1 MKDRSKQINR
11 VKVNIDGEDYCI
23 KGAVPKQ
30 HIERAASL
38 VDEKIVDLA
47 ESHPYLSRNKIAVLA
62 ALNIA
67 DEFLRIK
74 EENEELIDLL
84 DVETKG

>member
-1 MKDRSKQINR
+1 MKDRSEQINK
-11 VKVNIDGEDYCI
+11 VKVKIDGEDYCI
-23 KGAVPKQ
+23 KGAVPKEY
-30 HIERAASL
+30 IEQAASL

-74 EENEELIDLL
+74 EENEELIHLL

>member
-1 MKDRSKQINR
+1 MKDRSGQINR
-11 VKVNIDGEDYCI
+11 VKVKIDGEDYCI
-23 KGAVPKQ
+23 KGMVPKE
-30 HIERAASL
+30 HIERTASF
-38 VDEKIVDLA
+38 VDEKIVDLS

-67 DEFLRIK
+67 DELFRLK
-74 EENEELIDLL
+74 EEYDELLHLL